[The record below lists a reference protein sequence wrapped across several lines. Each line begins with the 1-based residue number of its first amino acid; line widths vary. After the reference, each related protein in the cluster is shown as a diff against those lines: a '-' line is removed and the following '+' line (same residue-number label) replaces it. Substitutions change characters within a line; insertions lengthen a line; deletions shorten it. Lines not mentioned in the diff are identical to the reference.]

1 MRIAVVGVGGV
12 GGYFG
17 GRLAQAGED
26 VIFVARG
33 KTLEALRTRG
43 LLVES
48 VNGDFVLERVS
59 ATDDPST
66 AGPVDAVIMATKTWQ
81 VRDAALHVKPMI
93 GVDTIVVPL
102 ENGMDAPS
110 EIASVVGAAKALG
123 GLCTLVSFVVEPGHI
138 RHAASDPIIMFGRL
152 DREPDPRAERLREAF
167 VRAGVNAQIP
177 RDIVHSMWSK
187 FLFIAPLSG
196 IGAVTRV
203 PVGIW
208 RAIPETR
215 SMVESALQELLAVA
229 RAQGAGLADEAVATT
244 MQRYD
249 TLAADATSSLQR
261 DIAGGKPSELDAQLG
276 AVVRMG
282 RTAGVPTPVHE
293 FLYHALLPQERLA
306 RGEAGVSAGA

>member
-17 GRLAQAGED
+17 GRLARGGED

-33 KTLEALRTRG
+33 KTLEALRNRG
-43 LLVES
+43 LRVDS
-48 VNGDFVLERVS
+48 VNDDFLLERVN

-66 AGPVDAVIMATKTWQ
+66 AGTVDAIIIATKAWQ
-81 VRDAALHVKPMI
+81 VRDAAAQVRPMV
-93 GVDTIVVPL
+93 GADTIVVPL

-110 EIASVVGAAKALG
+110 EIASVVGADHVLG
-123 GLCTLVSFVVEPGHI
+123 GLCAIVSFIVEPGHI
-138 RHAASDPIIMFGRL
+138 RHAAADPIIMFGRL
-152 DREPDPRAERLREAF
+152 DARPDARAERLRDAF

-208 RAIPETR
+208 RSIPETR
-215 SMVESALQELLAVA
+215 SMAENALHELLAVA
-229 RAQGAGLADEAVATT
+229 RARGAGLADEAIATT

-249 TLAADATSSLQR
+249 ALAADATSSLQR
-261 DIAGGKPSELDAQLG
+261 DIADGKPSELDAQLG

-282 RTAGVPTPVHE
+282 RACGVPTPVHD
-293 FLYHALLPQERLA
+293 FLYHALLPQERRA
-306 RGEAGVSAGA
+306 RGEIGLNGAA